1 MIRQR
6 IYLKHYKWEAWIYY
20 AVDDYYTD
28 EIMLR
33 LNDIGCSRH
42 DLRSAYDNLS
52 SGEMNSGLT
61 YSNFYGR
68 KSVIVIAITSTAKE
82 FAKSWRHEMGH
93 LATHIAIAYKIDLT
107 GEEVQYIGDDIVGET
122 WEVAQLFLCDCKCCK
137 NKKIERIG

>member
-6 IYLKHYKWEAWIYY
+6 IYLKRYKWEVWLYY
-20 AVDDYYTD
+20 AVDDYYID

-33 LNDIGCSRH
+33 LNEIGCSRY

-61 YSNFYGR
+61 YSNFYDR
-68 KSVIVIAITSTAKE
+68 KSVIVIALTSTPIE

-93 LATHIAIAYKIDLT
+93 LATHIAIANSIDLT

-122 WEVAQLFLCDCKCCK
+122 WKVAQLFLCECKCCR
-137 NKKIERIG
+137 KKIERIG